1 MLLRHD
7 IDRPARASSAS
18 SASGSCASLLTLHA
32 LVSAA
37 ICGAR
42 TNASAQ
48 VERAA
53 RCSSRQD
60 GDVLTPCGRVPVK
73 VPMSYAARPAQRRCI
88 RAPRYFGPY
97 PVALY
102 AFT

>member
-48 VERAA
+48 VA
-53 RCSSRQD
+53 RYAMQPPLRRPQAQLLLRHMPFEAIVTELSRK
-60 GDVLTPCGRVPVK
+60 LAHRVE
-73 VPMSYAARPAQRRCI
+73 SNEA
-88 RAPRYFGPY
+88 
-97 PVALY
+97 
-102 AFT
+102 